1 MSKSQLLRKIIKE
14 IISSDQKVGAV
25 YCDMDGVLVDFENG
39 AVNLIS
45 DILAGVADPMWT
57 ESSKSIE
64 SNIRKLRET
73 FGEDWRPSR
82 REDLDEKL
90 VRQVMMSAIS
100 ASPGDFFRMLPPLKD
115 GTTELWEFLNSL
127 GLPVH
132 ILSAPIRGRGM
143 PADEGKKLWIR
154 EHLNPQPDSV
164 FIVDAANKKNFAV
177 SDEVPNILVD
187 DKESTIISWN
197 DSGGIG
203 IFHEPGNSSRSV
215 REIKLRFGL

>member
-14 IISSDQKVGAV
+14 IISTDQKVGAI
-25 YCDMDGVLVDFENG
+25 YCDMDGVLVDFELG

-45 DILAGVADPMWT
+45 DILEA
-57 ESSKSIE
+57 
-64 SNIRKLRET
+64 

-82 REDLDEKL
+82 REDLDEKP

-100 ASPGDFFRMLPPLKD
+100 ASPGDFFKMLPPLKD

-127 GLPVH
+127 GLPVN

-143 PADEGKKLWIR
+143 PADEGKKLWVR
-154 EHLNPQPDSV
+154 AHLNPQPDSV
-164 FIVDAANKKNFAV
+164 FIVDAVNKKNFAV
-177 SDEVPNILVD
+177 SNEIPNILVD

-215 REIKLRFGL
+215 REIKLRAGL